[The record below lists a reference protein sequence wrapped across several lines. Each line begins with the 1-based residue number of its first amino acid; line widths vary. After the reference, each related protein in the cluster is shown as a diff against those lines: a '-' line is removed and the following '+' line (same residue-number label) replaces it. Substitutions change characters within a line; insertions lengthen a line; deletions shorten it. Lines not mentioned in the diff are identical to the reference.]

1 MREDEPCTLGLMRS
15 VELRLT
21 TQLRSKFT
29 ADSQS
34 KSCTAIDGV
43 QFLETTEDALSLLW
57 RNALTCI
64 CH

>member
-1 MREDEPCTLGLMRS
+1 MRS

-29 ADSQS
+29 ANGQS